1 MYIFHNIYCI
11 MYMLMYFMHILYVYN
26 LFSSMKIIYK
36 QIDIREACSTFFTD
50 DIQIIKFEF
59 RVSAAPKGPI

>member
-1 MYIFHNIYCI
+1 
-11 MYMLMYFMHILYVYN
+11 MLMYFMHILYVYN